1 MAKKKRFLLL
11 LLVCVAA
18 AVLLAL
24 GGCKP
29 KPIEEGPETGV
40 YYCDADGEEYQIVL
54 NSGSR
59 FSFVVK
65 GDNKSGTYVLEN
77 GVLTLTFLKEE
88 DGQLAASY
96 SDGGIELTYKGERL
110 VFCPKLPIR

>member
-18 AVLLAL
+18 AALLVL

-54 NSGSR
+54 NSGNR
-59 FSFVVK
+59 FSFVVL

-77 GVLTLTFLKEE
+77 GVLTHRILTAGL
-88 DGQLAASY
+88 S
-96 SDGGIELTYKGERL
+96 
-110 VFCPKLPIR
+110 

>member
-65 GDNKSGTYVLEN
+65 GTTSREHI
-77 GVLTLTFLKEE
+77 FLKTE
-88 DGQLAASY
+88 
-96 SDGGIELTYKGERL
+96 
-110 VFCPKLPIR
+110 FLP

>member
-18 AVLLAL
+18 AALLVL

-29 KPIEEGPETGV
+29 KPIDEGPETGV

-54 NSGSR
+54 NSGNRSLLCCFGR
-59 FSFVVK
+59 QQVGYLRS
-65 GDNKSGTYVLEN
+65 
-77 GVLTLTFLKEE
+77 
-88 DGQLAASY
+88 
-96 SDGGIELTYKGERL
+96 
-110 VFCPKLPIR
+110 

>member
-18 AVLLAL
+18 AALLVL

-40 YYCDADGEEYQIVL
+40 YYCDADGGGVSNCLKQRQQI
-54 NSGSR
+54 
-59 FSFVVK
+59 
-65 GDNKSGTYVLEN
+65 
-77 GVLTLTFLKEE
+77 FLCCF
-88 DGQLAASY
+88 GRQQVGYLRS
-96 SDGGIELTYKGERL
+96 
-110 VFCPKLPIR
+110 